1 MEEQS
6 STESLCQ
13 LASKGDPE
21 ADTCTPTIFERVL
34 GVHSMSGMCSAHCA
48 VTIVQNC
55 VSAVLVG
62 EDVILSE
69 DGMFGDS
76 GGIQFKMLIKTF
88 WQRGAKSDFGFS
100 QKTTFVEM

>member
-34 GVHSMSGMCSAHCA
+34 GVHSMSG
-48 VTIVQNC
+48 TIVQNC

-62 EDVILSE
+62 ADVILRE

>member
-6 STESLCQ
+6 STESPCQ

-34 GVHSMSGMCSAHCA
+34 GVHSMSG
-48 VTIVQNC
+48 TIVQNC

-62 EDVILSE
+62 ADVILSE
-69 DGMFGDS
+69 DGMFG
-76 GGIQFKMLIKTF
+76 GKYLE
-88 WQRGAKSDFGFS
+88 FGHW
-100 QKTTFVEM
+100 TTRKIAAEQLNLC

>member
-1 MEEQS
+1 MMEEQS

-21 ADTCTPTIFERVL
+21 ADTRTPTIFERVL

-62 EDVILSE
+62 ADVILSE
-69 DGMFGDS
+69 DGMFG
-76 GGIQFKMLIKTF
+76 GKYLE
-88 WQRGAKSDFGFS
+88 FGHW
-100 QKTTFVEM
+100 TTRKIAAEQLNLC